1 MGVAVSDADGDGDE
15 DLFVSHLT
23 EETNTFYLN
32 EGTGVFRDGTLR
44 LGLAAASLAYT
55 GFGCEWFDYD
65 HDGWLDL
72 FVVNGAVSDIESLRD
87 KPHPFQQRN
96 QLFRGVGDGGFDE
109 VRGEAGSVLELVD
122 VSRGAAFGD
131 VDNDGDIDV
140 VVSNNNGP
148 ARLLLNEVG
157 AAVPSLRVR
166 LEEVES
172 NRDGIGARVALLRAD
187 RDPVWRRVHR
197 DGSYLSASDAQV
209 HFGLGDT
216 GDDAIEG
223 LGVWPNGRRERW
235 ERIDLDLD
243 EDEDGDTRLREG
255 SGRPRPA
262 GS

>member
-148 ARLLLNEVG
+148 G
-157 AAVPSLRVR
+157 PAAPQRGRRCGPLTEGSTRGGREQPRRHRCSRRTAPRRSRSRVASRAPRRQLPERERCASSLR
-166 LEEVES
+166 
-172 NRDGIGARVALLRAD
+172 IGR
-187 RDPVWRRVHR
+187 H
-197 DGSYLSASDAQV
+197 G
-209 HFGLGDT
+209 
-216 GDDAIEG
+216 
-223 LGVWPNGRRERW
+223 
-235 ERIDLDLD
+235 
-243 EDEDGDTRLREG
+243 
-255 SGRPRPA
+255 
-262 GS
+262 